1 MSPPSSLSD
10 ELRPLADS
18 MAKFAREMPVM
29 RLTATLGGDDADAS
43 ATTARQLVLE
53 WIEAHGYSIPKEAW
67 TQDSYESDLPGTP
80 VSFLRLILDKGDY
93 WIIRLDHPE
102 NAAPG
107 PNPGRVWSNE
117 ISVVVHEG
125 TATFALRQRVA
136 GKAPIFGLAPAVPRV
151 IRNLADNPGLI
162 GRSSKF
168 RSTAMRVRTEEEI
181 EEMLDVL
188 RAPTRRRPVFVVSET
203 PDAQTL
209 INPNRV
215 AARTVGLAH
224 VFRLGHEAGY
234 ILTTEVGKEFS
245 VFNGAVRTYQPN
257 LDFDS
262 DSPSD
267 HPIALPNAINQWA
280 QGGGPSRFLDFLVFK
295 AAEASLERG
304 EAEREVPS
312 FSTVKLLS
320 VQRQREA
327 GISKSTSDR
336 EKLELA
342 ELEINALKG
351 ERDDWERM
359 AYDEEANAKLT
370 VERATIAES
379 RIFALNS
386 RIVTLEERIREA
398 TKGDPD
404 VALDVPKTFD
414 RIREWADENLAGR
427 LILTSRAARSAK
439 NALFEDPS
447 LAYRSLLLL
456 SNEYRNMK
464 IDGGEDRVQAFENK
478 CRELGLENSRT
489 GDETRLLEK
498 GDEFVVLH
506 KGQRQ
511 LLNFHLK
518 NRGNTRDPKR
528 CFRLYYFWDD
538 EEQVAVVGSLPAHL
552 STRTS

>member
-1 MSPPSSLSD
+1 
-10 ELRPLADS
+10 
-18 MAKFAREMPVM
+18 VV
-29 RLTATLGGDDADAS
+29 DADVVDEEVHDSRA
-43 ATTARQLVLE
+43 V
-53 WIEAHGYSIPKEAW
+53 HG
-67 TQDSYESDLPGTP
+67 T
-80 VSFLRLILDKGDY
+80 
-93 WIIRLDHPE
+93 
-102 NAAPG
+102 
-107 PNPGRVWSNE
+107 
-117 ISVVVHEG
+117 
-125 TATFALRQRVA
+125 
-136 GKAPIFGLAPAVPRV
+136 
-151 IRNLADNPGLI
+151 
-162 GRSSKF
+162 
-168 RSTAMRVRTEEEI
+168 
-181 EEMLDVL
+181 
-188 RAPTRRRPVFVVSET
+188 
-203 PDAQTL
+203 
-209 INPNRV
+209 
-215 AARTVGLAH
+215 
-224 VFRLGHEAGY
+224 
-234 ILTTEVGKEFS
+234 
-245 VFNGAVRTYQPN
+245 
-257 LDFDS
+257 
-262 DSPSD
+262 
-267 HPIALPNAINQWA
+267 
-280 QGGGPSRFLDFLVFK
+280 
-295 AAEASLERG
+295 
-304 EAEREVPS
+304 
-312 FSTVKLLS
+312 

-538 EEQVAVVGSLPAHL
+538 EEQVAEII
-552 STRTS
+552 